1 MSGAYGLSPESVKK
15 AQGIVEDY
23 KGRFNNEA
31 AALGSEIDALKS
43 GWQGQGADAFQAL
56 HTYWNDQQRT
66 IVQILDN
73 FKDGLGETNTRAANA
88 EISAVDGVKRAE
100 KALSNAHLNGRLG
113 G

>member
-23 KGRFNNEA
+23 KGRFTNEA
-31 AALGSEIDALKS
+31 NSLGTEIDALKA
-43 GWQGQGADAFQAL
+43 GWKGQGGDAFQAL

-66 IVQILDN
+66 IVGILDN
-73 FKDGLGETNTRAANA
+73 FKEGLGTTNTQAANA
-88 EISAVDGVKRAE
+88 EISATDGVKRAE
-100 KALSNAHLNGRLG
+100 RTLSEARLNGRLG